1 MLSQIKALVAKA
13 WKSESVEL
21 EPGRHLVDEVIV
33 VRVRGSVEKKEDQ
46 LVTPTVSIPLLP
58 TLALFWEKSG
68 IARDE
73 ALAMLREALVE
84 AMTEGTKEDTHIQER
99 IDDVQAAVK
108 AVRTDLIA
116 KLPKMPRSG
125 KLLTNDLDID
135 VLALSGKTDGQMVAA

>member
-1 MLSQIKALVAKA
+1 MLGQIKALVAKA

-84 AMTEGTKEDTHIQER
+84 AMSEGTKEDTHIQER
-99 IDDVQAAVK
+99 IDDLQAAVK
-108 AVRTDLIA
+108 AVRTDLIS
-116 KLPKMPRSG
+116 KLPKMPRTG
-125 KLLTNDLDID
+125 KLLTDDLEID
-135 VLALSGKTDGQMVAA
+135 VLALTGRTDGKMVAA